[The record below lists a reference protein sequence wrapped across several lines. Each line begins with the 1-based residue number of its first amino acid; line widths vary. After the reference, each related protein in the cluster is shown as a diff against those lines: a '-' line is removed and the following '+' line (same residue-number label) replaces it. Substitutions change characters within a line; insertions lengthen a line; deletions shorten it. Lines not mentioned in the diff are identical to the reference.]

1 MIRVFGVVMI
11 SSYSQ
16 TLNMYKD
23 FTYVTKV
30 LSKINY
36 SIKWDHF
43 GKQNDR

>member
-23 FTYVTKV
+23 FTYVIKV
-30 LSKINY
+30 LSKN
-36 SIKWDHF
+36 KLFDQVGPFW
-43 GKQNDR
+43 